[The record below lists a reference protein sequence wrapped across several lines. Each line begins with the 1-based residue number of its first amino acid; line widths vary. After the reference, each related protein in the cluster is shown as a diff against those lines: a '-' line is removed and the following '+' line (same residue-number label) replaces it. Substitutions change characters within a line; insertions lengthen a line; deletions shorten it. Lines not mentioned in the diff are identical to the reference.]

1 MAKESQSYRN
11 LPFGCLVKLA
21 ALQGVTAT
29 GVSLKKIHS
38 KKQNRLEMFK
48 LKFYFFKISLILIYA
63 HVPSSSNYKMVVIQ
77 DRCTLP

>member
-48 LKFYFFKISLILIYA
+48 LKFYFF
-63 HVPSSSNYKMVVIQ
+63 
-77 DRCTLP
+77 

>member
-29 GVSLKKIHS
+29 
-38 KKQNRLEMFK
+38 
-48 LKFYFFKISLILIYA
+48 
-63 HVPSSSNYKMVVIQ
+63 VVATQIVCNDEIPNPQ
-77 DRCTLP
+77 GTI